1 MSGQGNFVKWLGY
14 STVALIYEF
23 IGSFG
28 LLMAIVATKGN
39 PVGIGIILFIML
51 LIGAPISG
59 GHFNPAV
66 TIGVLI
72 NMIGS
77 EKGLEMNRVLTGIL
91 MVCGQFGG
99 AICGM
104 EFLYMCVNT
113 GEAT

>member
-1 MSGQGNFVKWLGY
+1 MSGPGNFVKWLGY
-14 STVALIYEF
+14 STVAFIYEF

-66 TIGVLI
+66 TIGALI

-77 EKGLEMNRVLTGIL
+77 KTEISVNRVLTGIF
-91 MVCGQFGG
+91 MICGQFAG

-113 GEAT
+113 GEAA